1 MPTLEWIGK
10 EKVINH
16 HQDVPYR
23 VLERQYSYDEQGQH
37 AEDNGSENMIIH
49 GDNLEA
55 LKSLLPRYE
64 GKIKCIYIDPPYNT
78 GNEGW
83 VYNDNVNDPKIRKWL
98 GEVVGKEGEDLSR
111 HDKWLCMMYPRL
123 KLLYKLL
130 DDEGVKLSNFDAQSF
145 DLYDLILVDYALSG
159 TTGNRIIRELRD
171 KKIYTDI
178 IFYSS
183 DIETMKNELKSEEQ
197 LDGVF
202 LIERENLFSMIEHII
217 QKNLKREY
225 RISNIRGLI
234 MDSTSEF
241 DYICQETAIALFEKL
256 DKDQQNSVVDKTREY
271 VNDAATKSKRN
282 FTDLNKKQGKKF
294 VENALRS
301 VEYVMDNKARYAVM
315 EMVVKAL
322 DSNIIKKEDFSQ
334 EYYDTLIKPRNKLAH
349 AKLVYGKCHKKLRP
363 IKKRTELH
371 HNEDCKTCTAEY
383 DIKKCETLRRVIY
396 NYYTLFKQIE
406 KKTDELAPIA

>member
-1 MPTLEWIGK
+1 MDMSYKVLWI
-10 EKVINH
+10 
-16 HQDVPYR
+16 D
-23 VLERQYSYDEQGQH
+23 
-37 AEDNGSENMIIH
+37 
-49 GDNLEA
+49 
-55 LKSLLPRYE
+55 
-64 GKIKCIYIDPPYNT
+64 
-78 GNEGW
+78 
-83 VYNDNVNDPKIRKWL
+83 
-98 GEVVGKEGEDLSR
+98 
-111 HDKWLCMMYPRL
+111 
-123 KLLYKLL
+123 
-130 DDEGVKLSNFDAQSF
+130 DDEDYVESSKDFVSESAKKYFMNAEFEVFNDYGEFKEQKLSNFDAQSF

-202 LIERENLFSMIEHII
+202 LIERENLFSMIDQII

-322 DSNIIKKEDFSQ
+322 DNNIIKKEDFSQ

-363 IKKRTELH
+363 IKKRTELY

-383 DIKKCETLRRVIY
+383 DIQKCETLRKVIY

>member
-1 MPTLEWIGK
+1 MDMSYKVLWI
-10 EKVINH
+10 
-16 HQDVPYR
+16 D
-23 VLERQYSYDEQGQH
+23 
-37 AEDNGSENMIIH
+37 
-49 GDNLEA
+49 
-55 LKSLLPRYE
+55 
-64 GKIKCIYIDPPYNT
+64 
-78 GNEGW
+78 
-83 VYNDNVNDPKIRKWL
+83 
-98 GEVVGKEGEDLSR
+98 
-111 HDKWLCMMYPRL
+111 
-123 KLLYKLL
+123 
-130 DDEGVKLSNFDAQSF
+130 DDEDYVESSKDFVSESAKKYFMNAEFEVFNEYDKFKEQKLSNFDAQSF

-202 LIERENLFSMIEHII
+202 LIERENLFSMIEQII

-301 VEYVMDNKARYAVM
+301 VEYDYF
-315 EMVVKAL
+315 L
-322 DSNIIKKEDFSQ
+322 LG
-334 EYYDTLIKPRNKLAH
+334 TL
-349 AKLVYGKCHKKLRP
+349 
-363 IKKRTELH
+363 
-371 HNEDCKTCTAEY
+371 
-383 DIKKCETLRRVIY
+383 
-396 NYYTLFKQIE
+396 
-406 KKTDELAPIA
+406 

>member
-1 MPTLEWIGK
+1 M
-10 EKVINH
+10 
-16 HQDVPYR
+16 
-23 VLERQYSYDEQGQH
+23 
-37 AEDNGSENMIIH
+37 
-49 GDNLEA
+49 
-55 LKSLLPRYE
+55 
-64 GKIKCIYIDPPYNT
+64 
-78 GNEGW
+78 
-83 VYNDNVNDPKIRKWL
+83 
-98 GEVVGKEGEDLSR
+98 
-111 HDKWLCMMYPRL
+111 
-123 KLLYKLL
+123 
-130 DDEGVKLSNFDAQSF
+130 
-145 DLYDLILVDYALSG
+145 
-159 TTGNRIIRELRD
+159 RD

-183 DIETMKNELKSEEQ
+183 DIETLKNELKSEEQ